1 MVNTRKK
8 SYVPPVNESGDP
20 DSQAPGYQSDSSTS
34 STTRR
39 LTRRSVGVVATEVPQ
54 TVSTPIR
61 RSRRLS
67 NSSVESVHVD
77 TPKPAAT
84 VRRRTS
90 RTNRGAASDSE
101 TEGDVELSKRRKI
114 IENADSLG
122 AITEEKTEIENTTAV
137 AKPETS
143 KDEDLE
149 IVFETSISAR
159 KIEEPAK
166 PVTPSPEDKEIQ
178 KIEKLAAEKE
188 EDDCCVIEEIDLE
201 DGEEVF
207 ATPEAEENI
216 TINVQ
221 TEEKSIL
228 VSAQEQDI
236 VEAVQSVVEITS
248 AALAINKSS
257 PVSAQSQDKIET
269 VKKPS
274 QSDVE
279 MTVAEDSSTLS
290 HVEDNAPEV
299 QAISM
304 ATIENSAITTV
315 VEPAINQVN
324 DNITTKVVKK
334 VTKKALTINE
344 RLAKLAENKTPVII
358 TPTGN

>member
-8 SYVPPVNESGDP
+8 SYVPPVNESGEP

-39 LTRRSVGVVATEVPQ
+39 LTRRSVGVAATEAPQ

-67 NSSVESVHVD
+67 NSSVESVHAD

-122 AITEEKTEIENTTAV
+122 AITEEKTETENTTAV

-143 KDEDLE
+143 KDEDEDLE
-149 IVFETSISAR
+149 IVFETSIPAR

-216 TINVQ
+216 T
-221 TEEKSIL
+221 
-228 VSAQEQDI
+228 
-236 VEAVQSVVEITS
+236 VEAVQSVVEITT
-248 AALAINKSS
+248 AVIAKNKSS

-290 HVEDNAPEV
+290 HVGDNAPEV

-324 DNITTKVVKK
+324 DNTTTKVVKK